1 MTKRL
6 NIIVLLL
13 VVMLPSAAKLRLPA
27 IMSDYMVVQRD
38 EKICFWGWADKGEK
52 VTVAIAGNK
61 SSTKAGRDGYWRVEL
76 PALPAGGPHTVIV
89 KSKRETITLSDVLV
103 GEVWICSGQSNM
115 EFMVRSINNAEEE
128 IRSAINSNI
137 RSFDVQKDMA
147 RFPKDDLKGN
157 WTLCSPHTAGKFSAV
172 GYLFCREIAE
182 RLNVPVGLINTS
194 WGGTDIESWMSMEAI
209 DAFPKYKRLM
219 ARLRSEEL
227 DAYLARG
234 KEVEAAF
241 LKAIADEPG
250 EKEKWYLPSYPK
262 DDWKPLR
269 MPGLWTDE
277 ALSGVDGVVWT
288 TVEFT
293 VPDALAGQPAML
305 SLGMIDD
312 DDVTWINGKKVGS
325 TVGYDIKRHYAVPG
339 DVLKG
344 GKNELTVK
352 IVDNH
357 AGGGCYG
364 ASDLFFLQVGQE
376 RLSILDGQWKY
387 KIAVDNEAFEYVED
401 GPNAFPSRL
410 FNAMVAPIVGYPARG
425 FIWYQGE
432 NNVSRAEEYYR
443 LFPAMI
449 NDWRRCWKRDDMPF
463 YWVQL
468 ANYMPADEH
477 PSASNW
483 AILRD
488 AQNSARKLPHTGQ
501 AVIIDVGDADDI
513 HPRDKQT
520 VANRLARLALHND
533 YGMADVYCESPQP
546 FKAVKQGDNVLVT
559 FENVAG
565 GLKVKNRY
573 GYVCGFAVAG
583 SDGKYHWVKAE
594 LSGTD
599 GVVLYCGGIDTPR
612 SVRYAWADNPDDAN
626 LYNSAGLPAA
636 PFDKTVEK

>member
-1 MTKRL
+1 M
-6 NIIVLLL
+6 IAAVL
-13 VVMLPSAAKLRLPA
+13 PATAQLRLPA
-27 IMSDYMVVQRD
+27 IMSDHMIMQRN
-38 EKICFWGWADKGEK
+38 EKIRFWGWADKGAR
-52 VTVAIAGNK
+52 VTVALAGNTA
-61 SSTKAGRDGYWRVEL
+61 SAKAARDGRWSVQL
-76 PALPAGGPHTVIV
+76 PAVPAGGPYTVTV
-89 KSKRETITLSDVLV
+89 SSKKETITLDDVLV

-115 EFMVRSINNAEEE
+115 EFMLRSINNADEE
-128 IRSAINSNI
+128 IRSATNGNI

-147 RFPKDDLKGN
+147 RFPKDDLKGD
-157 WTLCSPHTAGKFSAV
+157 WKICSPQTAGNFSAV

-194 WGGTDIESWMSMEAI
+194 WGGTDIESWMSMETI
-209 DAFPKYKRLM
+209 DAFPKYRRLM
-219 ARLRSEEL
+219 TRLRSEEL
-227 DAYLARG
+227 EAYLARG

-250 EKEKWYLPSYPK
+250 EKEQWYLPSYSK
-262 DDWKPLR
+262 SDWKPLR
-269 MPGLWTDE
+269 VPGLWTDD

-288 TVEFT
+288 TVEFS
-293 VPDALAGQPAML
+293 VPEALAGQPAIL

-312 DDVTWINGKKVGS
+312 DDVTWINGTKVGS
-325 TVGYDIKRHYAVPG
+325 TVGYDIKRRYTVPSG
-339 DVLKG
+339 VLKA

-364 ASDLFFLQVGQE
+364 SSDLFFLQVGQE
-376 RLSILDGQWKY
+376 RLSILGDGWKY

-410 FNAMVAPIVGYPARG
+410 FNAMVAPIAGYPARG
-425 FIWYQGE
+425 FVWYQGE
-432 NNVSRAEEYYR
+432 NNAPRAEEYYR

-449 NDWRRCWKRDDMPF
+449 NDWRSRWNRADMPF

-468 ANYMPADEH
+468 ANYMPSDEH

-483 AILRD
+483 AVLRD
-488 AQNSARKLPHTGQ
+488 AQNSARSLPHTGQ

-520 VANRLARLALHND
+520 VGHRLACLALHND
-533 YGMADVYCESPQP
+533 YGMADIYCESPQP
-546 FKAVKQGDNVLVT
+546 LKAVKHGDNVLVT

-565 GLKVKNRY
+565 GLKAKSRY

-583 SDGKYHWVKAE
+583 KDGKYRWVRAE
-594 LSGTD
+594 TS
-599 GVVLYCGGIDTPR
+599 GIDAVLLDFTGIDNPK

-636 PFDKTVEK
+636 PFEKAVEE